1 MKNVKMMMILLGLIT
16 LLSSVASL
24 SGLFYSDVSGDMLH
38 VSVFNEQVQLKG
50 TGLYKKDSV
59 SVAAQGIAS
68 DFVTLV
74 LAVPMLVI
82 SAYFAFN
89 GSFKGKLALTGTLGY
104 FLYTYMSYTF
114 LWMYNPLFLGYV
126 ALMSLSFYA
135 FVLMMTSFDL
145 HSIGAHFKASLP
157 VRYLGGFQIFIGI
170 MLLFLWLGKIIPT
183 ISIGDRLSVT
193 APVGLDHYTT
203 LVIQGM
209 DLGFIVPTAFI
220 SGLAILN
227 RKPIG
232 YLLSS
237 VVIFKAI
244 TMLTAIT
251 AMMINMVLSGVTVSP
266 VEVMVFLA
274 FDLLAAGALIQ
285 LLRNVE

>member
-24 SGLFYSDVSGDMLH
+24 SGLFYSEVSGDMLH
-38 VSVFNEQVQLKG
+38 VSVFDEQVQLKG
-50 TGLYKKDSV
+50 TGLYKNDSV

-68 DFVTLV
+68 DFVTIV

-82 SAYFAFN
+82 SAYFAFK

-135 FVLMMTSFDL
+135 FVLMLTSFEL
-145 HSIGAHFKASLP
+145 NSIGAHFKASLP
-157 VRYLGGFQIFIGI
+157 VKYLGGFQIFIGI
-170 MLLFLWLGKIIPT
+170 MLLFLWLGKIVPT
-183 ISIGDRLSVT
+183 ISYDDMLTVT
-193 APVGLDHYTT
+193 APVGLEHYTT

-209 DLGFIVPTAFI
+209 DLGFIVPTAFL

-251 AMMINMVLSGVTVSP
+251 AMMINMALSGVTISP
-266 VEVMVFLA
+266 VEVTVFLA